1 MLRLRRIAGCL
12 LAMALIAACAS
23 TQISDR
29 HAYEGGK
36 LPRPEHIWVYDF
48 AATRADVPTE
58 SALAAH
64 DLDHDTPQ
72 TDQQVET
79 SRKVGAEIAAA
90 LVAEIQAMGMP
101 AERATNNTK
110 AKVNDLLIRGYLIS
124 VNKGSKTKRIAIG
137 LGDGSSELKTAVEG
151 FQTTAKGPRKLG
163 SGELDA
169 SGAKT
174 PGRRRDLFRTDGCQ
188 RGIPGV
194 TERRGGLF
202 A

>member
-1 MLRLRRIAGCL
+1 
-12 LAMALIAACAS
+12 
-23 TQISDR
+23 
-29 HAYEGGK
+29 
-36 LPRPEHIWVYDF
+36 
-48 AATRADVPTE
+48 
-58 SALAAH
+58 
-64 DLDHDTPQ
+64 
-72 TDQQVET
+72 
-79 SRKVGAEIAAA
+79 VGAEIAAA
-90 LVAEIQAMGMP
+90 LVAEIRAMGMP